1 MINMLLFYQKYE
13 GCLVVGNKSVPKFV
27 TGNIFSF
34 GCPNM
39 EKSSLASA
47 SHLPNM
53 GKAIYSKEE
62 ADPFEA
68 HYGSEYFFFKKSVFV
83 HASEKSPKS
92 KQYFEP
98 E

>member
-1 MINMLLFYQKYE
+1 M
-13 GCLVVGNKSVPKFV
+13 VGNKSVPKFV
-27 TGNIFSF
+27 TGTIFFF

-53 GKAIYSKEE
+53 GEVIYSKEE

-68 HYGSEYFFFKKSVFV
+68 HYGLEYISSLKDFLSNVHTSEQST
-83 HASEKSPKS
+83 
-92 KQYFEP
+92 KQTTF
-98 E
+98 